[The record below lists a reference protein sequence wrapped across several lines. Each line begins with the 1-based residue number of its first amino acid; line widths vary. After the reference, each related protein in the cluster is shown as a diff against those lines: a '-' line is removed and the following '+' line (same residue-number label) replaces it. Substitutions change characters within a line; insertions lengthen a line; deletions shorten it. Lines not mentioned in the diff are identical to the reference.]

1 MDIIRQENV
10 IKNNAKRNMK
20 IIKDN
25 IGNLNL
31 SEKNNWN
38 EKMNLGR
45 FRKRSKRND
54 NNNNR
59 LIKIRTNNKLIK
71 IRIINKS

>member
-31 SEKNNWN
+31 SEKNKWYENQ
-38 EKMNLGR
+38 
-45 FRKRSKRND
+45 F
-54 NNNNR
+54 
-59 LIKIRTNNKLIK
+59 
-71 IRIINKS
+71 

>member
-1 MDIIRQENV
+1 MERKYEKYDCQKQKMDIIRQENV

-31 SEKNNWN
+31 SEKNNWY

-45 FRKRSKRND
+45 FRKRSKQTTTMTTD
-54 NNNNR
+54 
-59 LIKIRTNNKLIK
+59 
-71 IRIINKS
+71 

>member
-1 MDIIRQENV
+1 MERKYEKYDCQKQKMDIIRQENV

-31 SEKNNWN
+31 SEKNNWY

-45 FRKRSKRND
+45 FRKRSKRTTTMTTD
-54 NNNNR
+54 
-59 LIKIRTNNKLIK
+59 
-71 IRIINKS
+71 

>member
-1 MDIIRQENV
+1 MERKCEKYDCQKQKMDIIRQENV

-31 SEKNNWN
+31 SEKNNWY

-45 FRKRSKRND
+45 FRKRSKRTTTMTTD
-54 NNNNR
+54 
-59 LIKIRTNNKLIK
+59 
-71 IRIINKS
+71 

>member
-25 IGNLNL
+25 NGNGMKINL
-31 SEKNNWN
+31 R
-38 EKMNLGR
+38 R
-45 FRKRSKRND
+45 FLRKRDKRQRQNHHA
-54 NNNNR
+54 
-59 LIKIRTNNKLIK
+59 
-71 IRIINKS
+71 